1 MGAGTGGG
9 GPADVLRLQDLPE
22 PAGGTLPD
30 GNIYGDF
37 AFSMIRLLIEYRER
51 NFILEVLI

>member
-9 GPADVLRLQDLPE
+9 GAADVLRLQDLPE

-30 GNIYGDF
+30 GNVYGDF
-37 AFSMIRLLIEYRER
+37 AFSMIRLLIKYRE
-51 NFILEVLI
+51 